1 MDRLWNETIKELD
14 FPEVREALE
23 SLNEESAVQVV
34 NVIGVTTD
42 LGDTFLWGF
51 GALEDGQLNLFMFSF

>member
-1 MDRLWNETIKELD
+1 MDCLWNETIKELD

-23 SLNEESAVQVV
+23 SLREESAVQVV
-34 NVIGVTTD
+34 NVVGVTTD

-51 GALEDGQLNLFMFSF
+51 GTFWGWATESFYVFI